1 MNMKKILVV
10 LLTLT
15 MLTSAFA
22 PTLGVFAAEL
32 QNVDEAPEETK
43 INYVSLGDSMANGYG
58 FEGYKQWEEGH
69 DFFAEGN
76 VGTYGEGAYPL
87 QFEEYL
93 KGIYGEDN
101 VDHTELALSAMTP
114 EFLLY
119 LLGGRDR
126 ADNDWHDGVMDY
138 ASDENGAVDKEEMAE
153 KMSEYFQEAIADADI
168 ITYGVGNGNLG
179 AFLLSEVSSAIG
191 VMGGSPDPD
200 PRYTLE
206 NALVIVENEREKELV
221 LSVYNSVM
229 EDLMANISEE
239 MAAQYNVEA
248 IAGIFAYSAAGIV
261 FNYSRILEKIDE
273 INQKD
278 NLDIIIVALMNTTYG
293 MKVDLG
299 NGEVF
304 DFGGTMDEVFN
315 LMNAYLSMYPAVM
328 KTMGEFE
335 SISFTYAKQ
344 PQPKFILQAFDE
356 LQAAGW
362 TNVDCGAE
370 DCYTEGHV
378 CADGEGRL
386 SADIVRA
393 RTIKTYNG
401 SLRGMI
407 SSAMGMNLSEIT
419 LDDVKAWKSWDEVKI
434 IYAEYIANLQI
445 LSGTISE
452 TDKENFIEGFIST
465 ITDDDMITAFPFMR
479 PDILLPNESFVD
491 NLDFTTEDCLIK
503 ENKEAS
509 INLTTSVA
517 IYLAIED
524 AIVNSI
530 DVKEYTVEELM
541 KIADVSKLMTVFD
554 GIDREE
560 SDKSPYHVRQVIG
573 NHLSKD
579 DILPLV
585 NIYAIFQI
593 GDGMCVHPTPAGHDD
608 ITASIIEAYESGKS
622 VDIDDV
628 VEIFDN
634 YKEIIYKYA
643 YEYVKAE
650 GYIQPYADALEDALD
665 ALEIA
670 RAEVEKLVVGQYGL
684 TAELKEKTLAELD
697 AAIAT
702 LTKIKTAIDDDTIG
716 TLEGL
721 NETLLDLQGDLDT
734 HIANAIAIFEQ
745 ANADLEALVVP
756 ALEEAQ
762 RCLKE
767 EIIPAFYVM
776 AKDGAY
782 AAVDYL
788 LTNID
793 YIYYNFPEI
802 ANTAYTEALKALAA
816 AQIIVADVI
825 DVASEIILDAWNDAY
840 ALGLHIYEKAPEAY
854 AFAYETIEMV
864 IGTLIAINENT
875 DGALEDLFA
884 ETFGITVQEAL
895 KLAED
900 LYFRV
905 YGDVEAALLE
915 LNAILM
921 DVAATA
927 EENLP
932 AAIELYGVIVD
943 VLVDSYENADDA
955 VLVAGQIF
963 SYVYD
968 FAVENDMGAN
978 LKGHLDNIVDLIAET
993 YRGTKDINAV
1003 GAEIYAYAVSMFDD
1017 TFAAD
1022 YEVNKDSIY
1031 VSLGNAVYGEE
1042 LAELIYLGD
1051 KYYNFGLDED
1061 YLETLA
1067 DADFVTIRIDNGEV
1081 LEFVM
1086 AQITDPTEL
1095 DWDKHLDAEGQ
1106 IALANILADLESA
1119 LLTTGAADEIANAIS
1134 LAIDEYLGGSAII
1147 GVTIDAELV
1156 AEVLPYVIE
1165 GAIYAYA
1172 DSISRLETVLDN
1184 VYETAPDATVVIT
1197 GIQNPIDTFD
1207 LSGFGLDLGE
1217 YAKYLEPALAVFN
1230 AQLVAVA
1237 YANDNTIFVNSIDAD
1252 DIYAALTVTCAH
1264 DYDDCEDDT
1273 CNICGETRV
1282 APGHTYGNY
1291 VSNGD
1296 AKCEVDGTETAT
1308 CSVCGHKDTRADE
1321 GSALE
1326 HKYGDWVE
1334 VRPATKKADGYR
1346 ERTCELCGHV
1356 QGEMIPILPRGP
1368 WGWIIGGSV
1377 VVLASVAG
1385 VLYYRKKKANPTE
1398 PEKK

>member
-22 PTLGVFAAEL
+22 PTLGVFAAEF

-221 LSVYNSVM
+221 LNVYNSVM
-229 EDLMANISEE
+229 EDLMAQIPEDL
-239 MAAQYNVEA
+239 ADQYNVEE

-278 NLDIIIVALMNTTYG
+278 SLDIIIVALMNTTYG

-335 SISFTYAKQ
+335 SINFTYAKQ

-362 TNVDCGAE
+362 TNIDCGAD

-378 CADGEGRL
+378 CAEGEGRL

-401 SLRGMI
+401 TLRVMI
-407 SSAMGMNLSEIT
+407 ANAMWPAKVAEYGVDAVLPVID
-419 LDDVKAWKSWDEVKI
+419 LDDVKAWKSLDEFADIVDPGTFN
-434 IYAEYIANLQI
+434 YVLQEYGEWGV
-445 LSGTISE
+445 S
-452 TDKENFIEGFIST
+452 
-465 ITDDDMITAFPFMR
+465 AFMH
-479 PDILLPNESFVD
+479 DGDS
-491 NLDFTTEDCLIK
+491 
-503 ENKEAS
+503 A
-509 INLTTSVA
+509 LTTSVA

-530 DVKEYTVEELM
+530 NVKEYTVEELM
-541 KIADVSKLMTVFD
+541 KIADVNKLLTVFD
-554 GIDREE
+554 GLDDVSE
-560 SDKSPYHVRQVIG
+560 SPYTVREGIG
-573 NHLSKD
+573 AHLSKD

-608 ITASIIEAYESGKS
+608 ITASIIDSYESGKS

-684 TAELKEKTLAELD
+684 TFDLKEKALAELD

-721 NETLLDLQGDLDT
+721 NETILDLQGDLDT
-734 HIANAIAIFEQ
+734 HIANVIAIFEQ
-745 ANADLEALVVP
+745 ANADLEAIVVP

-767 EIIPAFYVM
+767 EIIPAFYAM

-788 LTNID
+788 LSNID

-802 ANTAYTEALKALAA
+802 ANTAYTEALKVLVA
-816 AQIIVADVI
+816 AQIIVGDVI

-921 DVAATA
+921 DVAVTA

-943 VLVDSYENADDA
+943 ILVDSYENVDDA

-1022 YEVNKDSIY
+1022 YEVNKDSLY

-1086 AQITDPTEL
+1086 AQITDPTEF

-1106 IALANILADLESA
+1106 VALANILADLESA

-1184 VYETAPDATVVIT
+1184 VYETASDATVVIT
-1197 GIQNPIDTFD
+1197 GIQNPIDAFD
-1207 LSGFGLDLGE
+1207 LSDFGLDLGE

-1356 QGEMIPILPRGP
+1356 QGEMIFMLPRGL